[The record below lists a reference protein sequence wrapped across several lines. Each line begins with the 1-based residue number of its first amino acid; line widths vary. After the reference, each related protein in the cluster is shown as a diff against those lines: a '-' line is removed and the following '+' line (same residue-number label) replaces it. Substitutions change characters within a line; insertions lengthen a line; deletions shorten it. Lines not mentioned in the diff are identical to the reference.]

1 MIQRSATTVWVILKN
16 WNFNMELLL
25 NRKYCKEKYTVGKL
39 FVDGVFFSN
48 TLEDKVRDINKN
60 GKFDNGE
67 YKVYAETAIPYGEYE
82 ITLDVVSPKF
92 SKHQFYKEV
101 CSGKL
106 PRLLN
111 VPYFEG
117 VLIHCGSN
125 ANNSAGCI
133 LVGNNTIKGGL
144 TNSKET
150 FKKLYSVL
158 DKANKNNEK
167 ITIKII

>member
-1 MIQRSATTVWVILKN
+1 
-16 WNFNMELLL
+16 MELLL
-25 NRKYCKEKYTVGKL
+25 ERKYCKEEYTIGRL
-39 FVDGVFFSN
+39 YIDGVFFSN
-48 TLEDKVRDINKN
+48 TLEDKVRDLNKN

-67 YKVYAETAIPYGEYE
+67 YKIYAKTAIPYGEYK

-92 SKHQFYKEV
+92 SKYQFYKEV
-101 CSGKL
+101 CNGKV

-111 VPYFEG
+111 VPNFEG
-117 VLIHCGSN
+117 ILIHCGSN

-150 FKKLYSVL
+150 FKKLYSKL
-158 DKANKNNEK
+158 KEASNKGEN
-167 ITIKII
+167 ITITII

>member
-1 MIQRSATTVWVILKN
+1 
-16 WNFNMELLL
+16 MELLL
-25 NRKYCKEKYTVGKL
+25 DRKYCKEKYTVGKL
-39 FVDGVFFSN
+39 FINGVFFSN
-48 TLEDKVRDINKN
+48 TLEDKVRDVNKN

-92 SKHQFYKEV
+92 SKYQFYKEV
-101 CSGKL
+101 CKGKL

-111 VPYFEG
+111 VPNFEG
-117 VLIHCGSN
+117 ILIHCAEGPKG
-125 ANNSAGCI
+125 ADLLQGCI
-133 LVGNNTIKGGL
+133 AVGNNTIKGGL

-150 FKKLYSVL
+150 FKKLYSIL
-158 DKANKNNEK
+158 DKASKNNEK